1 MKPLRY
7 SFVFV
12 LVVLLV
18 GMRPLPQ
25 EPAPAN
31 DFCNMRNTSFVVGEQ
46 IDFTVYYAVAGIFVN
61 AGNATFTSQLERLNG
76 RPVFHITG
84 VGKTHPSYDWI
95 FKVRDQYETFIDT
108 ATLQPL
114 KFIRNVQEGG
124 YKKYENVTFN
134 RTANTAI
141 TTKGVYKVP
150 PCVQDVISAIY
161 YARNI
166 DFNKYKPG
174 DRIPFT
180 MFLDDEVYNM
190 YIRYLGKETIK
201 TKYGKFST
209 IKFKPLLLKG
219 SIFEGG
225 EKMTV
230 WVSNDANKI
239 PVRIESPITVGSVK
253 VDMMGYKNLRYP
265 LSSLKSLRGN

>member
-1 MKPLRY
+1 MKILRFSFLFLAVVLTVGMKPL
-7 SFVFV
+7 
-12 LVVLLV
+12 
-18 GMRPLPQ
+18 PQ
-25 EPAPAN
+25 DSAPAA
-31 DFCNMRNTSFVVGEQ
+31 DFCNVRNTSFVVGEQ
-46 IDFTVYYAVAGIFVN
+46 IDFTVFYNVAGLFVN
-61 AGNATFTSQLERLNG
+61 AGNATFTSQLERFNG

-108 ATLQPL
+108 ATMQPL

-124 YKKYENVTFN
+124 YKKYENITFN

-166 DFNKYKPG
+166 DFNRYKPG

-265 LSSLKSLRGN
+265 LTSLRSLRGN